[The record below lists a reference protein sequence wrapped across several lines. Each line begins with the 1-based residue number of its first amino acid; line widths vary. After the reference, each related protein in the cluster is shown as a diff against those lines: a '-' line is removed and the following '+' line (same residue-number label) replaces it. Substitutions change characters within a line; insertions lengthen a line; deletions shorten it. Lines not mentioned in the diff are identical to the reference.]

1 MSDSHPLLAELAT
14 LLDPAGILTG
24 DATAGYMIDGR
35 RRYHGRNLAVI
46 RPRSTEET
54 VAVVKA
60 CARHKVPMVPQG
72 GNTSLC
78 GAATPDESGH
88 SVVISMERMNRVLAV
103 DEGNNTITAQAGA
116 IIADLQ
122 SAALNAKR
130 LFPADWGAKGSA
142 RVGGALG
149 TNAGG
154 LNVLRY
160 GNMRELTLG
169 LEVVLADGRVWNGL
183 RGLRKD
189 NTGYDLKQL
198 FIASEGTL
206 GIITGATFKLFPLPT
221 AQCTALIP
229 VADPQGA
236 VDLLRGLQHELGD
249 RVTSFELISRR
260 CWELL
265 AQYCPELPKPFAEL
279 PQWTVLAEVSDGGA
293 DDHLLDRFADALDQL
308 GSAEHALV
316 AQSRAD
322 ASDFWALREA
332 IPEAQK
338 RKGVSIKQD
347 IGVPTS
353 AFPQFLREA
362 EAALKAG
369 LGEADIIAFGH
380 LGDGN
385 LHYNVFLADV
395 SSGAY
400 QYEAQINDIVYE
412 IVQRHGGTISAE
424 HGIGQLKRNLLPR
437 YRSDVEMALMHQI
450 KTALDPDNLM
460 NPGKLLAD

>member
-1 MSDSHPLLAELAT
+1 
-14 LLDPAGILTG
+14 
-24 DATAGYMIDGR
+24 MIDGR
-35 RRYHGRNLAVI
+35 RRYHGRNLAVL

-54 VAVVKA
+54 AAVVRL
-60 CARHKVPMVPQG
+60 CAEHGVPMVPQG

-88 SVVISMERMNRVLAV
+88 AVVISLERMNRVLEV
-103 DEGNNTITAQAGA
+103 DAGNNTITAEAGA

-122 SAALNAKR
+122 NAAVAAGR

-160 GNMRELTLG
+160 GNMREITLG
-169 LEVVLADGRVWNGL
+169 IEVVLADGRIWNGL

-198 FIASEGTL
+198 FIAGEGSL
-206 GIITGATFKLFPLPT
+206 GVITRATFKLFPLPT
-221 AQCTALIP
+221 AQSTALVP
-229 VADPQGA
+229 VADPQAA

-260 CWELL
+260 CWQLL
-265 AQYCPELPKPFAEL
+265 AQYCPELPRPFAEL
-279 PQWTVLAEVSDGGA
+279 PEWSVLVEVSDGGT
-293 DDHLLDRFADALDQL
+293 DDDLLGRF
-308 GSAEHALV
+308 GHAL
-316 AQSRAD
+316 AAHDAALIATSRSD
-322 ASDFWALREA
+322 AADFWALREA

-353 AFPQFLREA
+353 AFPLFLQEA
-362 EAALKAG
+362 EAALKAALPG
-369 LGEADIIAFGH
+369 ADIIAFGH

-385 LHYNVFLADV
+385 LHYNVFLDDV
-395 SSGAY
+395 THAVY
-400 QYEAQINDIVYE
+400 QYEPRINEVVYAIVA
-412 IVQRHGGTISAE
+412 RHSGTISAE
-424 HGIGQLKRNLLPR
+424 HGIGQLKRDLLPH
-437 YRSDVEMALMHQI
+437 YRSAVELELMHKI
-450 KTALDPDNLM
+450 KQALDPHNLM

>member
-1 MSDSHPLLAELAT
+1 MSHPLLAELAT
-14 LLDPAGILTG
+14 FLDAAGILTG
-24 DATAGYMIDGR
+24 PATEGYMIDGR
-35 RRYHGRNLAVI
+35 RRYHGQNLAVL
-46 RPRSTEET
+46 RPRSTEEIA
-54 VAVVKA
+54 AVVKA
-60 CARHKVPMVPQG
+60 CARHGVAMVPQG

-78 GAATPDESGH
+78 GGATPDESGH
-88 SVVISMERMNRVLAV
+88 AVVISMERMNRVLSV
-103 DEGNNTITAQAGA
+103 DEGNNTITAEAGA
-116 IIADLQ
+116 IIADVQ
-122 SAALNAKR
+122 MAALNAKR

-169 LEVVLADGRVWNGL
+169 LEVVLADGRIWNGL

-206 GIITGATFKLFPLPT
+206 GIITRATFKLFPLPT
-221 AQCTALIP
+221 AQSTALVP

-236 VDLLRGLQHELGD
+236 VNLLRGLQHELGD
-249 RVTSFELISRR
+249 RITSFELISQR

-279 PQWTVLAEVSDGGA
+279 PQWTVLVEVSDGGA
-293 DDHLLDRFADALDQL
+293 DEHLLDRFAEALIALGGDDALI
-308 GSAEHALV
+308 
-316 AQSRAD
+316 AQSRSD
-322 ASDFWALREA
+322 AEDFWQLREA

-353 AFPQFLREA
+353 AFPQFLVEA
-362 EAALKAG
+362 QAALKSEFA
-369 LGEADIIAFGH
+369 EADIIAFGH

-385 LHYNVFLADV
+385 LHYNVFMQDV
-395 SSGAY
+395 TKAAY
-400 QYEAQINDIVYE
+400 AHEPRINELVYAV
-412 IVQRHGGTISAE
+412 VQRHNGTISAE
-424 HGIGQLKRNLLPR
+424 HGIGQLKRNLLPHF
-437 YRSDVEMALMHQI
+437 RSDVEMALMHDI
-450 KTALDPDNLM
+450 KRALDPNNLM